1 MSDLFTAARSS
12 KQKPLAE
19 EVRPTTLQE
28 IVGQQHIL
36 GPGMQLA
43 RRVASGRL
51 GSVILYG
58 PPGTGKTTIARA
70 IGSTMKAEFVALH
83 PAEHGAA
90 DIRKV
95 ADRARHYPTL
105 CFVDECHRYSAAT
118 LDLLLGFTEDGAF
131 DFIGATSENPYHNL
145 TKALVSRST
154 IYELHPLSVDEVKKA
169 VLRAA
174 AHLMKG
180 GVRISFEDDAL
191 ELLAKKSGGDA
202 RRALGALE
210 NIASGRDDDFL
221 EITIPMVEESLAAS
235 PVTFDRKGDAHYDI
249 VSAFV
254 KSMRGGDEDA
264 TLLWLAALIHAGE
277 DPRYIAR
284 RMMVHASE
292 DVGLADPSALQAAV
306 AALLAVE
313 KIGYPEARIVLS
325 QAALHICRAPKS
337 NSAYRGI
344 NLAAAYIQ
352 ANNIPQVP
360 AHLRD
365 THYEGAAPLGRGGYR
380 SPHSSETG
388 WVDQAYAPKEI
399 THGLFYQSDAR
410 DNNTFEQRA
419 DSFWEKLRSRPI
431 VRAVF
436 KRR

>member
-1 MSDLFTAARSS
+1 MTDLFDKANAS
-12 KQKPLAE
+12 KPKPLAE
-19 EVRPTTLQE
+19 EVRPPSLRE
-28 IVGQQHIL
+28 IIGQRHIL
-36 GPGMQLA
+36 GPGKQLQ
-43 RRVASGRL
+43 RRVDSGRI

-70 IGSTMKAEFVALH
+70 IGAEMKLEFVQIH
-83 PAEHGAA
+83 PADSGLSER
-90 DIRKV
+90 IRKV
-95 ADRARHYPTL
+95 ADQARFKPTL
-105 CFVDECHRYSAAT
+105 LFVDETHRLSSAV
-118 LDLLLGFTEDGAF
+118 LDLLLGFTEQGAF

-154 IYELHPLSVDEVKKA
+154 IYELFPLSVEEMKTA

-174 AHLMKG
+174 AHFK
-180 GVRISFEDDAL
+180 EDGMIVTFQPEAL
-191 ELLAKKSGGDA
+191 ELMARKSGGDV
-202 RRALGALE
+202 RRALGSLE
-210 NIASGRDDDFL
+210 NITAGRDEEEL
-221 EITIPMVEESLAAS
+221 VVTPEMVEETLAAS

-264 TLLWLAALIHAGE
+264 TLLWLAALVHAGE

-292 DVGLADPSALQAAV
+292 DVGLADPSALQSAV

-313 KIGYPEARIVLS
+313 KIGYPEASIVLA

-344 NLAAAYIQ
+344 HAALGYVK

-360 AHLRD
+360 SHLRD

-380 SPHSSETG
+380 SPHSSADG
-388 WVDQAYAPKEI
+388 WVEQEYAPKEI
-399 THGLFYQSDAR
+399 VRGLFYQSDAR

-419 DSFWEKLRSRPI
+419 DSFWEKLRKKTA
-431 VRAVF
+431 VRNPF
-436 KRR
+436 RR

>member
-1 MSDLFTAARSS
+1 MSDLFTAARST

-19 EVRPTTLQE
+19 EVRPSTLQE
-28 IVGQQHIL
+28 IIGQQHIL

-51 GSVILYG
+51 GSSILYG

-70 IGSTMKAEFVALH
+70 IGKSMKSEFVALH

-154 IYELHPLSVDEVKKA
+154 IYELHPLSVEEIRKT

-174 AHLMKG
+174 AHIMKG
-180 GVRISFEDDAL
+180 GMKISFEEDAL
-191 ELLAKKSGGDA
+191 DLLAKKSGGDA

-210 NIASGRDDDFL
+210 NISSGRDDGFL
-221 EITIPMVEESLAAS
+221 EITVSMVEESLAAS

-249 VSAFV
+249 ISAFV

-264 TLLWLAALIHAGE
+264 TLLWLAALVHAGE

-292 DVGLADPSALQAAV
+292 DVGLADPTALQSAV
-306 AALLAVE
+306 SAMLAVE
-313 KIGYPEARIVLS
+313 KIGYPEARIVLA

-337 NSAYRGI
+337 NSAFRGI
-344 NLAAAYIQ
+344 NLASAYIQ
-352 ANNIPQVP
+352 SNNIPQVP

-365 THYEGAAPLGRGGYR
+365 THYEGAAPMGRGGYR
-380 SPHSSETG
+380 SPHSSDSG
-388 WVDQAYAPKEI
+388 WVEQSYAPPEI
-399 THGLFYQSDAR
+399 TPGIFYQSDAR
-410 DNNTFEQRA
+410 TNNTFEQRA
-419 DSFWEKLRSRPI
+419 DSFWEKLRNRPAI
-431 VRAVF
+431 KAIF

>member
-1 MSDLFTAARSS
+1 MSDLFTKANESRR
-12 KQKPLAE
+12 KPLAE
-19 EVRPTTLQE
+19 EVRPTFLKD
-28 IVGQQHIL
+28 IIGQQHIL
-36 GPGMQLA
+36 GPGKQLT
-43 RRVASGRL
+43 RRVESGQI

-70 IGSTMKAEFVALH
+70 IGSQMKAEFVSLH
-83 PAEHGAA
+83 PAENNSA

-95 ADRARHYPTL
+95 ADQARFKPTL
-105 CFVDECHRYSAAT
+105 VFVDECHRFSSAV
-118 LDLLLGFTEDGAF
+118 LDLMLGFTEDGLF

-154 IYELHPLSVDEVKKA
+154 IYELNPLSVDELKRTL
-169 VLRAA
+169 LRAA
-174 AHLMKG
+174 GHFKG
-180 GVRISFEDDAL
+180 DGLIVTFLPDSL
-191 ELLAKKSGGDA
+191 ELLARKAGGDA

-210 NIASGRDDDFL
+210 NIAKGRDEDIL
-221 EITIPMVEESLAAS
+221 EITVDMVEESLAAS
-235 PVTFDRKGDAHYDI
+235 PVTFDKKGDAFYDLT
-249 VSAFV
+249 SAFV

-264 TLLWLAALIHAGE
+264 TLLWLAALVHAGQ

-292 DVGLADPSALQAAV
+292 DVGLADPTALQSAV

-313 KIGYPEARIVLS
+313 KIGYPEAKIVLS

-344 NLAAAYIQ
+344 HAATAYIA

-365 THYEGAAPLGRGGYR
+365 THYDGSGPLGRGGYR
-380 SPHSSETG
+380 SPHSSEVG
-388 WVDQAYAPKEI
+388 WLEQVYAPKEI
-399 THGLFYQSDAR
+399 HPGIFYQSDAR

-419 DSFWEKLRSRPI
+419 DSFWEKLKKRTA
-431 VRAVF
+431 VRNPF
-436 KRR
+436 RK